1 MLTFSRAH
9 NYFFFFGG
17 RKEVLTLGI
26 LCYVLFLLL
35 PVTCTLIS
43 KSILRLFKSIP
54 EHFSLQLVT
63 VSQRV
68 LQMTGHVCRKLH
80 PQSSL
85 GSASVRTTFL
95 DGSVISVFQVTGDT
109 EEIHLENAEVSYPF

>member
-1 MLTFSRAH
+1 M
-9 NYFFFFGG
+9 
-17 RKEVLTLGI
+17 LTLGI

-35 PVTCTLIS
+35 PMTCTLIS
-43 KSILRLFKSIP
+43 KSILRLFKSIL

-68 LQMTGHVCRKLH
+68 LQMMGHVCRKLH

-85 GSASVRTTFL
+85 GSASVRTTCL